1 MASLSEN
8 SWPPKFQVS
17 RFRMRDSHLPKKYNN
32 CITRSHVKRKDKI
45 KIQSFYK
52 RTCTV
57 KCDVTR
63 LFVSKRFIALSSW
76 KLSVIRGRS
85 RFFCSVT
92 ISYWPTK
99 LAEKSFFLLNLQ
111 NHAKTTLAFIGKGV
125 WGGGNFTHPRCWSS
139 LNTLETVKPVTLAFH
154 SI

>member
-99 LAEKSFFLLNLQ
+99 LVKKSFFFLNLQ
-111 NHAKTTLAFIGKGV
+111 NHPKTTLAFIWKGV

-139 LNTLETVKPVTLAFH
+139 LNTSETVKPVTLAFY